1 MIALWHPANSRESRY
16 RMQTPFCVWVRQTF
30 GGVRI
35 EQFFYL
41 LNKCSVRKCVVIL
54 VNEWCLLSRF
64 IRITWCRCR
73 RVAHFSLFV
82 RQIYLLARVSGGGR
96 EGSGVVLSTGERWG
110 TVYPRISG
118 NTQPS
123 ARRDGGPEVDVM
135 ERGFRGRYLKPA
147 RSESIWMRGLGL
159 WASTYL
165 ARITHICQDVLH
177 VTLCKHP
184 LFVYSC
190 RRICFCWVARHFWQR
205 LSAFRR

>member
-35 EQFFYL
+35 EQFFFL

-82 RQIYLLARVSGGGR
+82 RQIYLLARVSGG
-96 EGSGVVLSTGERWG
+96 VERARGWCF
-110 TVYPRISG
+110 
-118 NTQPS
+118 QPEK
-123 ARRDGGPEVDVM
+123 DGAPFI
-135 ERGFRGRYLKPA
+135 RGFREIHSLQQDGMAGRKSA
-147 RSESIWMRGLGL
+147 WWKGDFEVGTWNQRG
-159 WASTYL
+159 
-165 ARITHICQDVLH
+165 V
-177 VTLCKHP
+177 K
-184 LFVYSC
+184 
-190 RRICFCWVARHFWQR
+190 
-205 LSAFRR
+205 AFECVV